1 MAPQDDQCIFLDELA
16 RRWRQSPDRIVELAV
31 SGALPLWIGFT
42 EVSGQKAE
50 RKMPGPRQKKAKPPA
65 ITRYDRIEVRPAP
78 EVLRQIQGRC
88 DRILIVAE
96 LACLDAKDAPMVL
109 TNSVGEE
116 WGETSMIGLKPAAL
130 FARPEDVR
138 TYERKNKIVPHTV
151 HIEPRNKE
159 TPNEHAPLP
168 APIEE
173 HPCFAPE
180 LHAALACWQA
190 LFADAASPALIRKAD
205 TLAWLQRHYP
215 DFSQAAMERIA
226 LVVTPSRNNRR

>member
-1 MAPQDDQCIFLDELA
+1 MTPQDDQCIFLDELA

-31 SGALPLWIGFT
+31 NGALPLWIGFT
-42 EVSGQKAE
+42 EVSGQKAA
-50 RKMPGPRQKKAKPPA
+50 RKAPGPRKNKAKPTA
-65 ITRYDRIEVRPAP
+65 MTRYDRIEVRPDL
-78 EVLRQIQGRC
+78 EVLRQILGRC

-96 LACLDAKDAPMVL
+96 LACQDATGAPMVL

-130 FARPEDVR
+130 FARPEDAR
-138 TYERKNKIVPHTV
+138 KFEQKNKIVPHTI
-151 HIEPRNKE
+151 HIKSNNPANPDEH
-159 TPNEHAPLP
+159 TPLAAPHR
-168 APIEE
+168 E

-190 LFADAASPALIRKAD
+190 LFADATSPTLAGADIR
-205 TLAWLQRHYP
+205 AWLQRHYP
-215 DFSQAAMERIA
+215 DFSRAAMERIA